1 MSRNIPIQVI
11 QKLQSNPNH
20 VRNICIL
27 AHVDHGKTTL
37 ADGLISSNGIIS
49 TRLAGEIRYMDNLEE
64 EQKRGI
70 TMKSS
75 SISLFFEDDTTITDE
90 ATAQKVTKKVPYL
103 INLVDSPGH
112 IDFSSDVS
120 AAVRLCDG
128 CLVVVDAIE
137 GVCTQ
142 TLTVIQQAF
151 QEGVKPILII
161 NKIDRLI
168 VHLKQTPLDA
178 YQHIRNIIEK
188 VNAYISSLYTAEVIS
203 NTATT
208 SYVIDSE
215 KEEQLFVSP
224 ANGTVLFASA
234 AHGWCFSLRQFAE
247 LYAPLLGINKTKLVK
262 YMWGDYILNAKNK
275 TVSTWTPSS
284 SSSPIFVKYVLSTL
298 WKVYKSVF
306 QHNEEMITTILSTIH
321 VTLTPRELKTTDET
335 ILVKLIMSRWLPL
348 YKAVLKTVVKILPSP
363 IAAQSQRF
371 NCIWNPV
378 LCKKIRD
385 GEESPSEET
394 AALQEFKNGFDG
406 CRNDGPLMVYICK
419 LFSVKGCDI
428 VGSNLEQDKEYEIAL
443 CRSFSGHITKD
454 TPLFVVPCRN
464 TNQPVAATPVTTPI
478 QLFLLMGR
486 EIVAVDEVPAGNIFG
501 IYGLEGAIMKMG
513 TLSDHADCPSLSS
526 LRLASD
532 PIVQIAVETKKP
544 NDIPLLLDQ
553 LRILNNNDSSIRVFQ
568 MKTGEHIISAVGE
581 LQLDVIIN
589 DLRKRLKD
597 VELVVSPPIINIR
610 ESCDLLPALE
620 EGKERRLPPSVVTT
634 NKLFAKMRVLPI
646 PPELASLL
654 YKASKSQNQLYN
666 SVMTMTPPSGELTLF
681 LQSLQELLEASPL
694 LKPFFPSI
702 AAFGAKALDTNIL
715 VVNPALG
722 SGSFAF
728 GRQLRAYYEQ
738 FIWKQSESPVVAAPE
753 GDLHAADVSRLLLSH
768 LSTSLVNGFKLA
780 CESGPLCSETMWG
793 NLFILED
800 IFFLPEFS
808 SEPSESV
815 SEEED
820 KEAEQARLCQEVA
833 TLQATTMTQ
842 EEVERRIGSIQ
853 TGSVITV
860 MKQLCHQAYLQASAR
875 IAEPMYRCVLQ
886 CSSDQLG
893 KLYSVLNQRR
903 GEVQNEDIWEGTDIF
918 TITCTLPV
926 TESLGLANDLRQQ
939 TSGAVNQPQLQ
950 FSHWQILDE
959 DPFSK
964 PTTEEE
970 KEEWGESFATRNRAK
985 QIIDSIRK
993 RKGLQTD
1000 EKIVEN
1006 AEKQKT
1012 LKNK

>member
-1 MSRNIPIQVI
+1 MNADACSPDSSRIGVLA
-11 QKLQSNPNH
+11 LQ
-20 VRNICIL
+20 
-27 AHVDHGKTTL
+27 
-37 ADGLISSNGIIS
+37 GI
-49 TRLAGEIRYMDNLEE
+49 EE
-64 EQKRGI
+64 SEPALQQR
-70 TMKSS
+70 
-75 SISLFFEDDTTITDE
+75 DDD
-90 ATAQKVTKKVPYL
+90 
-103 INLVDSPGH
+103 
-112 IDFSSDVS
+112 
-120 AAVRLCDG
+120 
-128 CLVVVDAIE
+128 DA
-137 GVCTQ
+137 
-142 TLTVIQQAF
+142 
-151 QEGVKPILII
+151 
-161 NKIDRLI
+161 
-168 VHLKQTPLDA
+168 
-178 YQHIRNIIEK
+178 
-188 VNAYISSLYTAEVIS
+188 
-203 NTATT
+203 
-208 SYVIDSE
+208 
-215 KEEQLFVSP
+215 
-224 ANGTVLFASA
+224 
-234 AHGWCFSLRQFAE
+234 SLR
-247 LYAPLLGINKTKLVK
+247 V
-262 YMWGDYILNAKNK
+262 
-275 TVSTWTPSS
+275 
-284 SSSPIFVKYVLSTL
+284 VLS
-298 WKVYKSVF
+298 
-306 QHNEEMITTILSTIH
+306 
-321 VTLTPRELKTTDET
+321 
-335 ILVKLIMSRWLPL
+335 
-348 YKAVLKTVVKILPSP
+348 APSH
-363 IAAQSQRF
+363 
-371 NCIWNPV
+371 
-378 LCKKIRD
+378 
-385 GEESPSEET
+385 PS
-394 AALQEFKNGFDG
+394 
-406 CRNDGPLMVYICK
+406 
-419 LFSVKGCDI
+419 
-428 VGSNLEQDKEYEIAL
+428 
-443 CRSFSGHITKD
+443 
-454 TPLFVVPCRN
+454 
-464 TNQPVAATPVTTPI
+464 
-478 QLFLLMGR
+478 
-486 EIVAVDEVPAGNIFG
+486 
-501 IYGLEGAIMKMG
+501 
-513 TLSDHADCPSLSS
+513 
-526 LRLASD
+526 
-532 PIVQIAVETKKP
+532 
-544 NDIPLLLDQ
+544 
-553 LRILNNNDSSIRVFQ
+553 
-568 MKTGEHIISAVGE
+568 
-581 LQLDVIIN
+581 
-589 DLRKRLKD
+589 
-597 VELVVSPPIINIR
+597 
-610 ESCDLLPALE
+610 
-620 EGKERRLPPSVVTT
+620 
-634 NKLFAKMRVLPI
+634 
-646 PPELASLL
+646 
-654 YKASKSQNQLYN
+654 
-666 SVMTMTPPSGELTLF
+666 ELTLF
-681 LQSLQELLEASPL
+681 LQSLQELFEASPL

-780 CESGPLCSETMWG
+780 CESGWNGRSSSLAGPLCSETMWG

-842 EEVERRIGSIQ
+842 EEVKRRIGSIQ